1 MTGTSA
7 GASALAPTP
16 NTFNFES
23 HTVRVV
29 MRDDEP
35 WFVATDVCVALGLS
49 NPSEA
54 MRSLDSDERMTL
66 SLTEGHSGRRG
77 GARLQTIISESG
89 MYTLVLRCRD
99 AVKPGTVPHR
109 FRKWVT
115 SIVLPAIRKTG
126 QFTAQPCID
135 DAPAAA
141 RTPADLAS
149 LYPADVERALQLLN
163 KHIYQAD
170 RYTGMLI
177 VLQDDEAKEP
187 VVISAGSYRH
197 KRARALTDFA
207 RASVQISDLIE
218 AGV

>member
-1 MTGTSA
+1 MTGTSV

-23 HTVRVV
+23 NAVRVV
-29 MRDDEP
+29 VRDGEP
-35 WFVATDVCVALGLS
+35 WFVAADLCAALNLDATAIRKLEEDEKGLHSMQTLGGTQSVAV
-49 NPSEA
+49 
-54 MRSLDSDERMTL
+54 
-66 SLTEGHSGRRG
+66 
-77 GARLQTIISESG
+77 ISESG

-126 QFTAQPCID
+126 QFTAQPSID

>member
-1 MTGTSA
+1 MTGTSV

-23 HTVRVV
+23 NAVRVV
-29 MRDDEP
+29 VRDGEP
-35 WFVATDVCVALGLS
+35 WFVAADLCAALHLDATAIRKLDDDEKGLHS
-49 NPSEA
+49 
-54 MRSLDSDERMTL
+54 MQTL
-66 SLTEGHSGRRG
+66 G
-77 GARLQTIISESG
+77 GTQSMAVISESG

-99 AVKPGTVPHR
+99 AMKPGTVPHR

-115 SIVLPAIRKTG
+115 SIVLPAVRKTG
-126 QFTAQPCID
+126 HFTAQPCID

-177 VLQDDEAKEP
+177 VLQADDAKEP

>member
-1 MTGTSA
+1 MTGTSV
-7 GASALAPTP
+7 GASALVPTP

-23 HTVRVV
+23 HAVRVV

-35 WFVATDVCVALGLS
+35 WFVATDICDALS
-49 NPSEA
+49 IQNASQVIA
-54 MRSLDSDERMTL
+54 RLDQDERSML
-66 SLTEGHSGRRG
+66 NIGRQ
-77 GARLQTIISESG
+77 GAAHIISESG

-135 DAPAAA
+135 AAPAA
-141 RTPADLAS
+141 RTPADLASLYPADLAS

-177 VLQDDEAKEP
+177 VLQHDDAKEP

>member
-1 MTGTSA
+1 MTGNLSS
-7 GASALAPTP
+7 ASALAPIP

-23 HTVRVV
+23 HSVRVV

-35 WFVATDVCVALGLS
+35 WFVAADVCRALQLTNPTKALLSLDADEKALTSIQGLS
-49 NPSEA
+49 
-54 MRSLDSDERMTL
+54 
-66 SLTEGHSGRRG
+66 RG
-77 GARLQTIISESG
+77 NDRANVISESG

-115 SIVLPAIRKTG
+115 SIVLPAVRKTG

-135 DAPAAA
+135 AAPTAA
-141 RTPADLAS
+141 RSPADLAS

-177 VLQDDEAKEP
+177 VLQADDAKEP

>member
-1 MTGTSA
+1 
-7 GASALAPTP
+7 
-16 NTFNFES
+16 
-23 HTVRVV
+23 
-29 MRDDEP
+29 
-35 WFVATDVCVALGLS
+35 
-49 NPSEA
+49 
-54 MRSLDSDERMTL
+54 
-66 SLTEGHSGRRG
+66 
-77 GARLQTIISESG
+77 
-89 MYTLVLRCRD
+89 MYALVLRCRD
-99 AVKPGTVPHR
+99 AMKPGTVPHR

-126 QFTAQPCID
+126 QFTVQPCID

>member
-1 MTGTSA
+1 MTGTSV
-7 GASALAPTP
+7 GPSALAPTP

-23 HTVRVV
+23 HAVRVV

-35 WFVATDVCVALGLS
+35 WFVATDICDALS
-49 NPSEA
+49 IQNASQVIA
-54 MRSLDSDERMTL
+54 RLDQDERSML
-66 SLTEGHSGRRG
+66 NIGRQ
-77 GARLQTIISESG
+77 GAAHIISESG

-115 SIVLPAIRKTG
+115 SIVLPAVRKTG

-135 DAPAAA
+135 AAPADA

-177 VLQDDEAKEP
+177 VLQADDAKEP

>member
-1 MTGTSA
+1 MTGTSV

-16 NTFNFES
+16 NTFKFES
-23 HTVRVV
+23 HAVRVV
-29 MRDDEP
+29 MRDNEP
-35 WFVATDVCVALGLS
+35 WFVAADVCRALQLTNPTKALLSLDADEKALTSIQGLS
-49 NPSEA
+49 
-54 MRSLDSDERMTL
+54 
-66 SLTEGHSGRRG
+66 RG
-77 GARLQTIISESG
+77 NDQANVISESG

-99 AVKPGTVPHR
+99 AINPGTVPHR

-177 VLQDDEAKEP
+177 VLQHDEAKEP

>member
-1 MTGTSA
+1 MTGTSV

-23 HTVRVV
+23 HAVRVV

-35 WFVATDVCVALGLS
+35 WFVAADVCRALQLTNPTKALLSLDADEKALTSIQGLS
-49 NPSEA
+49 
-54 MRSLDSDERMTL
+54 
-66 SLTEGHSGRRG
+66 RG
-77 GARLQTIISESG
+77 NDRANVISESG

-126 QFTAQPCID
+126 QFTAQPRID
-135 DAPAAA
+135 AAPRAAL
-141 RTPADLAS
+141 TPEELAS

>member
-1 MTGTSA
+1 MTGNLSS
-7 GASALAPTP
+7 ASALAPTP

-23 HTVRVV
+23 HAVRVV

-35 WFVATDVCVALGLS
+35 WFVAADVCRALQLTNPTKALLSLDAEEKALTSIQGLS
-49 NPSEA
+49 
-54 MRSLDSDERMTL
+54 
-66 SLTEGHSGRRG
+66 RG
-77 GARLQTIISESG
+77 NDRANVISESG

-99 AVKPGTVPHR
+99 AVKPGTIPHR
-109 FRKWVT
+109 FHKWVT

-135 DAPAAA
+135 AAPAAA
-141 RTPADLAS
+141 RTPADLDS

-177 VLQDDEAKEP
+177 VLQADDAKEP

>member
-1 MTGTSA
+1 
-7 GASALAPTP
+7 
-16 NTFNFES
+16 
-23 HTVRVV
+23 

-35 WFVATDVCVALGLS
+35 WFVAADVCAALEIANSRDALMKLDADKKGVGLTDTLGGRQQVA
-49 NPSEA
+49 
-54 MRSLDSDERMTL
+54 
-66 SLTEGHSGRRG
+66 
-77 GARLQTIISESG
+77 IVSESG
-89 MYTLVLRCRD
+89 MYALVLRCRD
-99 AVKPGTVPHR
+99 AMKPGTVPHR

-115 SIVLPAIRKTG
+115 SIVRPTIRKTG

-135 DAPAAA
+135 AAPAAA

-177 VLQDDEAKEP
+177 VLQDEDAKEP

>member
-1 MTGTSA
+1 MTGTSV

-23 HTVRVV
+23 NAVRVV
-29 MRDDEP
+29 VRDGEP
-35 WFVATDVCVALGLS
+35 WFVAADLCAALHLDATAIRKLEEDEKGL
-49 NPSEA
+49 
-54 MRSLDSDERMTL
+54 
-66 SLTEGHSGRRG
+66 HSMQTPG
-77 GARLQTIISESG
+77 GTQSMAVISESG

-99 AVKPGTVPHR
+99 AMKPGTVPHR

-135 DAPAAA
+135 AAPAAA
-141 RTPADLAS
+141 RSPADLAS

-177 VLQDDEAKEP
+177 VLQHDDAKEP

>member
-1 MTGTSA
+1 MTGTSV
-7 GASALAPTP
+7 GASALVPTP

-23 HTVRVV
+23 HAVRVV

-35 WFVATDVCVALGLS
+35 WFVAADVCRALQLTNPTKALLSLDADEKALTSIQGLS
-49 NPSEA
+49 
-54 MRSLDSDERMTL
+54 
-66 SLTEGHSGRRG
+66 RG
-77 GARLQTIISESG
+77 NDRANVISESG

-135 DAPAAA
+135 TAPAAA

-177 VLQDDEAKEP
+177 VLQHDDAKEP

-207 RASVQISDLIE
+207 RASVQISNLIE

>member
-1 MTGTSA
+1 MTGTSV
-7 GASALAPTP
+7 GASALVPTP

-23 HTVRVV
+23 HVVRVV
-29 MRDDEP
+29 MRDEEP
-35 WFVATDVCVALGLS
+35 WFVATDICDALGIQNAS
-49 NPSEA
+49 QVIA
-54 MRSLDSDERMTL
+54 RLDQDERSML
-66 SLTEGHSGRRG
+66 NIGRQ
-77 GARLQTIISESG
+77 GAAHIISESG

-126 QFTAQPCID
+126 QFTAQPSID
-135 DAPAAA
+135 ATPAAA

-177 VLQDDEAKEP
+177 VLQADDAKEP

>member
-1 MTGTSA
+1 MTGTSV
-7 GASALAPTP
+7 GASAPAPTP

-23 HTVRVV
+23 NAVRVV
-29 MRDDEP
+29 VRDGEP
-35 WFVATDVCVALGLS
+35 WFVAADLCSALHLDATAIRKLDDDEKGLHS
-49 NPSEA
+49 
-54 MRSLDSDERMTL
+54 MQTL
-66 SLTEGHSGRRG
+66 G
-77 GARLQTIISESG
+77 GTQSMAVISESG

-99 AVKPGTVPHR
+99 AMKPGTVPHR

>member
-1 MTGTSA
+1 MTGTSV

-23 HTVRVV
+23 NAVRVV
-29 MRDDEP
+29 VRDGEP
-35 WFVATDVCVALGLS
+35 WFVAADLCAALHLDATAIRKLDDDEKGLHS
-49 NPSEA
+49 
-54 MRSLDSDERMTL
+54 MQTL
-66 SLTEGHSGRRG
+66 G
-77 GARLQTIISESG
+77 GTQSMAVISESG

-99 AVKPGTVPHR
+99 AMKPGTVPHR

-115 SIVLPAIRKTG
+115 SIVLPAVRKTG
-126 QFTAQPCID
+126 HFTAQPCID

>member
-1 MTGTSA
+1 MTGTSV

-23 HTVRVV
+23 NAVRVV
-29 MRDDEP
+29 VRDGEP
-35 WFVATDVCVALGLS
+35 WFVAADLCAALHLDATAIRKLEEDEKGLHS
-49 NPSEA
+49 
-54 MRSLDSDERMTL
+54 MQTL
-66 SLTEGHSGRRG
+66 G
-77 GARLQTIISESG
+77 GTQSMAVISESG

-99 AVKPGTVPHR
+99 AMKPGTVPHR

-115 SIVLPAIRKTG
+115 SIVLPAVRKTG
-126 QFTAQPCID
+126 HFTAQPCID

-177 VLQDDEAKEP
+177 VLQADDAKEP

>member
-1 MTGTSA
+1 MTGNLSS
-7 GASALAPTP
+7 ASALALSP

-23 HTVRVV
+23 HAVRVV

-35 WFVATDVCVALGLS
+35 WFVATDICDALNIQNAS
-49 NPSEA
+49 QVIA
-54 MRSLDSDERMTL
+54 RLDQDERSMFNI
-66 SLTEGHSGRRG
+66 GRQ
-77 GARLQTIISESG
+77 GAAHIVSESG

-99 AVKPGTVPHR
+99 AMKPGTVPHR

-135 DAPAAA
+135 AAPAAA

>member
-1 MTGTSA
+1 MTGTSV

-23 HTVRVV
+23 HAVRVV

-35 WFVATDVCVALGLS
+35 WFVAADVCAALEIANSRDALLKLDADEKGVGLTDTHGGRQQVA
-49 NPSEA
+49 
-54 MRSLDSDERMTL
+54 
-66 SLTEGHSGRRG
+66 
-77 GARLQTIISESG
+77 IVSESG

-99 AVKPGTVPHR
+99 AINPGTVPHR

-126 QFTAQPCID
+126 QFTAQPRID
-135 DAPAAA
+135 AAPRAAL
-141 RTPADLAS
+141 TPEELAS

>member
-1 MTGTSA
+1 MTGNLSS
-7 GASALAPTP
+7 ASALALTP

-23 HTVRVV
+23 HAVRVV

-35 WFVATDVCVALGLS
+35 WFVATDICDALNIQNAS
-49 NPSEA
+49 QVIA
-54 MRSLDSDERMTL
+54 RLDQDERSMFNI
-66 SLTEGHSGRRG
+66 GRQ
-77 GARLQTIISESG
+77 GAAHIVNESG

-99 AVKPGTVPHR
+99 AINPGTVPHR

-126 QFTAQPCID
+126 QFTAQPRID
-135 DAPAAA
+135 AAPRAAL
-141 RTPADLAS
+141 TPEELAS

-177 VLQDDEAKEP
+177 VLQHDDAKEP

>member
-1 MTGTSA
+1 MTGTSV

-23 HTVRVV
+23 YSVRVV
-29 MRDDEP
+29 MRDNEP
-35 WFVATDVCVALGLS
+35 WFVAADVCRALQLT
-49 NPSEA
+49 NPTKA
-54 MRSLDSDERMTL
+54 LLSLDADEKA
-66 SLTEGHSGRRG
+66 LTSIQGISRG
-77 GARLQTIISESG
+77 NDQANVISESG

-99 AVKPGTVPHR
+99 AVKPGTVPYR

-115 SIVLPAIRKTG
+115 SIVLPTIRKTG
-126 QFTAQPCID
+126 QFTAQPRID
-135 DAPAAA
+135 AAPRAAL
-141 RTPADLAS
+141 TPEELAS

-177 VLQDDEAKEP
+177 VLQHDDAKEP
-187 VVISAGSYRH
+187 VVISSGSYRH

>member
-1 MTGTSA
+1 MTGTSV

-23 HTVRVV
+23 HAVRVV

-35 WFVATDVCVALGLS
+35 WFVATDICDALGIQNAS
-49 NPSEA
+49 QVIA
-54 MRSLDSDERMTL
+54 RLDQDERSML
-66 SLTEGHSGRRG
+66 NIGRQ
-77 GARLQTIISESG
+77 GAAHIISESG

-135 DAPAAA
+135 AAPTAA

-177 VLQDDEAKEP
+177 VLQADDAKEP

>member
-1 MTGTSA
+1 MTGNLSS
-7 GASALAPTP
+7 ASALALTP

-23 HTVRVV
+23 HAVRVV

-35 WFVATDVCVALGLS
+35 WFVATDICDALNIQNAS
-49 NPSEA
+49 QVIA
-54 MRSLDSDERMTL
+54 RLDQDERSMFNI
-66 SLTEGHSGRRG
+66 GRQ
-77 GARLQTIISESG
+77 GAAHIVSESG

>member
-1 MTGTSA
+1 
-7 GASALAPTP
+7 
-16 NTFNFES
+16 
-23 HTVRVV
+23 

-35 WFVATDVCVALGLS
+35 WFVAADVCRALQLTNPTKALLSLDADEKALTSIQGLS
-49 NPSEA
+49 
-54 MRSLDSDERMTL
+54 
-66 SLTEGHSGRRG
+66 RG
-77 GARLQTIISESG
+77 NDRANVISESG

-126 QFTAQPCID
+126 QFTAQPRID
-135 DAPAAA
+135 DAPATA

-177 VLQDDEAKEP
+177 VLQHDEAKEP

>member
-1 MTGTSA
+1 MTGTSV

-23 HTVRVV
+23 HSVRVV

-35 WFVATDVCVALGLS
+35 WFVAADVCRALQLTNPTKALLSLDADEKALTSIQGLS
-49 NPSEA
+49 
-54 MRSLDSDERMTL
+54 
-66 SLTEGHSGRRG
+66 RG
-77 GARLQTIISESG
+77 NDQANVISESG

-99 AVKPGTVPHR
+99 AVNPGTVPYR

-126 QFTAQPCID
+126 QFTAQPRID
-135 DAPAAA
+135 AAPRAAL
-141 RTPADLAS
+141 TPEELAS

-177 VLQDDEAKEP
+177 VLQADDAKEP

>member
-1 MTGTSA
+1 MNA
-7 GASALAPTP
+7 
-16 NTFNFES
+16 
-23 HTVRVV
+23 
-29 MRDDEP
+29 DP
-35 WFVATDVCVALGLS
+35 WRTQSMAV
-49 NPSEA
+49 
-54 MRSLDSDERMTL
+54 
-66 SLTEGHSGRRG
+66 
-77 GARLQTIISESG
+77 ISESG

-99 AVKPGTVPHR
+99 AVKPGTVPQR

-126 QFTAQPCID
+126 QFTGQPCID
-135 DAPAAA
+135 AAPATA

-177 VLQDDEAKEP
+177 VLQHDDAKEP
-187 VVISAGSYRH
+187 VAISAGSYRH
-197 KRARALTDFA
+197 KRARAQTDFA

>member
-1 MTGTSA
+1 MTGNLSS
-7 GASALAPTP
+7 ASALALTP

-23 HTVRVV
+23 HAVRVV

-35 WFVATDVCVALGLS
+35 WFVATDICDALDIQNAS
-49 NPSEA
+49 QVIA
-54 MRSLDSDERMTL
+54 RLDQDERSMFNI
-66 SLTEGHSGRRG
+66 GRQ
-77 GARLQTIISESG
+77 GAAHIVSESG

>member
-1 MTGTSA
+1 MTGNLSS
-7 GASALAPTP
+7 ASALASTP

-35 WFVATDVCVALGLS
+35 WFVATDVCMALGLP

-54 MRSLDSDERMTL
+54 LRSLDRDERMTL
-66 SLTEGHSGRRG
+66 SLTEGHSGQRG
-77 GARLQTIISESG
+77 GARLRTIINECG
-89 MYTLVLRCRD
+89 MHTLVPRCRV
-99 AVKPGTVPHR
+99 AFNPSTVPYR

-115 SIVLPAIRKTG
+115 SIVL
-126 QFTAQPCID
+126 QHD
-135 DAPAAA
+135 D
-141 RTPADLAS
+141 
-149 LYPADVERALQLLN
+149 
-163 KHIYQAD
+163 
-170 RYTGMLI
+170 
-177 VLQDDEAKEP
+177 AKEP

>member
-1 MTGTSA
+1 MTGTSV

-23 HTVRVV
+23 HAVRVV

-35 WFVATDVCVALGLS
+35 WFVATDICDALS
-49 NPSEA
+49 IQNASQVIA
-54 MRSLDSDERMTL
+54 RLDQDERSML
-66 SLTEGHSGRRG
+66 NIGRQ
-77 GARLQTIISESG
+77 GAAHIVSESG

-135 DAPAAA
+135 AAPAAA

-177 VLQDDEAKEP
+177 VLHADDAKEP

>member
-1 MTGTSA
+1 MTGTSV

-23 HTVRVV
+23 HAVRVV

-35 WFVATDVCVALGLS
+35 WFVAADVCRALQLTNPTKALLSLDADEKALTSIQGLS
-49 NPSEA
+49 
-54 MRSLDSDERMTL
+54 
-66 SLTEGHSGRRG
+66 RG
-77 GARLQTIISESG
+77 NDQANVISESG

-99 AVKPGTVPHR
+99 AMKPGTVPHR

-149 LYPADVERALQLLN
+149 LYPADFERALQLLN

-177 VLQDDEAKEP
+177 VLQHDEAKEP

-207 RASVQISDLIE
+207 RASVQIPDLIE

>member
-1 MTGTSA
+1 MTGTSV

-23 HTVRVV
+23 NAVRVV
-29 MRDDEP
+29 VRDGEP
-35 WFVATDVCVALGLS
+35 WFVAADLCAALHLDATAIRKLEEDEKGLHS
-49 NPSEA
+49 
-54 MRSLDSDERMTL
+54 MQTL
-66 SLTEGHSGRRG
+66 G
-77 GARLQTIISESG
+77 GTQSMAVISESG

-99 AVKPGTVPHR
+99 AMKPGTVPHR

-115 SIVLPAIRKTG
+115 SIVLPAVRKTG
-126 QFTAQPCID
+126 HFTAQPCID